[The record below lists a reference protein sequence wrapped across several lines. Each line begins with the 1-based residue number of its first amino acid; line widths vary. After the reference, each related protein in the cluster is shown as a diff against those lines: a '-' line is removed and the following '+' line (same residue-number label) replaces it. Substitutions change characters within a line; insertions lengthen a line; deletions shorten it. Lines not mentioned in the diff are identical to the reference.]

1 MNMDFNTDLIIVG
14 AGAAGLMA
22 AVTAAETGLRC
33 VVLERRHRPGL
44 KLLMCGNNRCN
55 ISHAGTPEELL
66 DAYGEPTASFLQTAL
81 AKLSPGNL
89 RTLFS
94 RWGLPTIVNRDRI
107 YPATEKADD
116 VLHCFTDRLRDFE
129 IPFMTNCP
137 VDSITTLPD
146 GGFLVKSPK
155 LTMTAR
161 YVLLATGGFSYPK
174 TGSVGD
180 GQRFAKELGLDVT
193 DPRPGLAGVTLAN
206 PWLNPGEKADIPQVE
221 ITVYDGERRRVAVTS
236 GNLLVESDCLRGTAV
251 FDAVRQISRN
261 NLKDF
266 SLVLDLFPGTSVQN
280 LKIKLGR
287 GILTNALAKQDIP
300 PALCGVFAS
309 AVPKDAPAEQYL
321 KQMPLDVT
329 EIRPLT
335 EAIVTVGGVALHEI
349 DPQTMEC
356 KRIPNLFFAGELMDI
371 DGPTGGFNLH
381 AAFATAR
388 LAITAI
394 AAKCGKGPKRPS
406 AQSYDRQPSPYA
418 KGTPRRND
426 AYPSRQP
433 SYTPRKRSDRGDRWD
448 KPEPPSWNRR
458 PKN

>member
-22 AVTAAETGLRC
+22 AATAAETGLRC

-66 DAYGEPTASFLQTAL
+66 EAYGEPTASFLKTAL
-81 AKLSPGNL
+81 EKLSPGNL

-94 RWGLPTIVNRDRI
+94 KWGLPTIVNRDRI
-107 YPATEKADD
+107 YPASEDADD
-116 VLHCFTDRLRDFE
+116 VLHCFTDRIRDFE

-193 DPRPGLAGVTLAN
+193 DPRPGLAGVTIAK

-221 ITVYDGERRRVAVTS
+221 ITVFDGERRRVAVTS

-266 SLVLDLFPGTSVQN
+266 SLVLDLFPGTSAQN
-280 LKIKLGR
+280 LKTKLGH
-287 GILTNALAKQDIP
+287 GLLANGLLKLGLP
-300 PALCGVFAS
+300 SPLCGPFMN
-309 AVPKDAPAEQYL
+309 AVPKEAPAEQYL

-329 EIRPLT
+329 EIRPLK

-356 KRIPNLFFAGELMDI
+356 KRIPGLFFAGELMDV
-371 DGPTGGFNLH
+371 DGPTGGFTLH
-381 AAFATAR
+381 AAFSTAR
-388 LAITAI
+388 LAISAI

-406 AQSYDRQPSPYA
+406 TQYDRQPPPYA
-418 KGTPRRND
+418 KGAPRRND

-458 PKN
+458 PNR

>member
-1 MNMDFNTDLIIVG
+1 MDFNTDLIIVG

-22 AVTAAETGLRC
+22 AATAAEVSLRC

-55 ISHAGTPEELL
+55 ISHSGTLEELL
-66 DAYGEPTASFLQTAL
+66 DAYGEPTASFLKTAL
-81 AKLSPGNL
+81 SKVSPDAL

-94 RWGLPTIVNRDRI
+94 RWGLLTIINRDRI
-107 YPATEKADD
+107 YPASEDADD
-116 VLHCFTDRLRDFE
+116 VLHCFTDIIRNSE

-137 VDSITTLPD
+137 VDSIATLPE

-155 LTMTAR
+155 VTLTAR

-193 DPRPGLAGVTLAN
+193 DPRPGLAGVTIAN
-206 PWLNPGEKADIPQVE
+206 PWLNPGEKADIQQVE
-221 ITVYDGERRRVAVTS
+221 ITVFDGERRRVAVTR

-266 SLVLDLFPGTSVQN
+266 SLVLDLFPGTSIQN
-280 LKIKLGR
+280 LKMKLGH
-287 GILTNALAKQDIP
+287 GMLANALGKLDIP

-309 AVPKDAPAEQYL
+309 TVPKDAPAEQYL
-321 KQMPLDVT
+321 KQIPLDVT
-329 EIRPLT
+329 EIRPLK

-349 DPQTMEC
+349 DSQTMEC
-356 KRIPNLFFAGELMDI
+356 KRIPGLFFAGELMDI

-381 AAFATAR
+381 AAFATAC
-388 LAITAI
+388 LATCAI
-394 AAKCGKGPKRPS
+394 ADKRGNGHYPRTIDIIT
-406 AQSYDRQPSPYA
+406 QDRHLTQEEL
-418 KGTPRRND
+418 RRRK
-426 AYPSRQP
+426 PFQGMP
-433 SYTPRKRSDRGDRWD
+433 QKHTPRKRSDRGDRWD

-458 PKN
+458 PKK

>member
-1 MNMDFNTDLIIVG
+1 MDFNTDLAIIG

-22 AVTAAETGLRC
+22 AVTAGEAGLNC

-55 ISHAGTPEELL
+55 IGHAGTPRELKE
-66 DAYGEPTASFLQTAL
+66 AYGEPTASFLNTAL
-81 AKLSPGNL
+81 EWLSPAGL
-89 RTLFS
+89 RTLFA
-94 RWGLPTIVNRDRI
+94 RWELPTIVNRDRI

-116 VLHCFTDRLRDFE
+116 VLHCFTDKIRDFE

-137 VDSITTLPD
+137 VSAIETLPD
-146 GGFLVKSPK
+146 GGFLLKSQK
-155 LTMTAR
+155 FTMTAKF
-161 YVLLATGGFSYPK
+161 VLLCTGGFSYPK

-206 PWLNPGEKADIPQVE
+206 PWLPPGEKADVQQTE
-221 ITVYDGERRRVAVTS
+221 IHLFDGENRRVAVTS
-236 GNLLVESDCLRGTAV
+236 GNLLVEGDCLRGTAI

-280 LKIKLGR
+280 LQTRLGR
-287 GILTNALAKQDIP
+287 GSLANALDKQDIP
-300 PALCGVFAS
+300 RALCDLFAK
-309 AVPKDAPAEQYL
+309 AAPSDGAAQFL
-321 KQMPLDVT
+321 KHIPLDIT
-329 EIRPLT
+329 EIRPLK

-349 DPQTMEC
+349 NPQTMEC
-356 KRIPNLFFAGELMDI
+356 KRIPGLFFAGELMDI

-381 AAFATAR
+381 AAFATGR
-388 LAITAI
+388 LAVMSI
-394 AAKCGKGPKRPS
+394 AAQCGKAHKQKQFQPP
-406 AQSYDRQPSPYA
+406 QPSHRPASAYP
-418 KGTPRRND
+418 PRRQSP
-426 AYPSRQP
+426 APH
-433 SYTPRKRSDRGDRWD
+433 KRSDRGDRWG

-458 PKN
+458 PDR

>member
-22 AVTAAETGLRC
+22 AATAAEVSLRC

-55 ISHAGTPEELL
+55 ISHSGTLEELL
-66 DAYGEPTASFLQTAL
+66 DAYGEPTASFLKTAL
-81 AKLSPGNL
+81 SKVSPDAL

-94 RWGLPTIVNRDRI
+94 RWGLLTIINRDRI
-107 YPATEKADD
+107 YPASEDADD
-116 VLHCFTDRLRDFE
+116 VLHCFTDIIRNSE

-137 VDSITTLPD
+137 VDSIATLPE

-155 LTMTAR
+155 VTLTAR

-193 DPRPGLAGVTLAN
+193 DPRPGLAGVTIAN
-206 PWLNPGEKADIPQVE
+206 PWLNPGEKADIQQVE
-221 ITVYDGERRRVAVTS
+221 ITVFDGERRRVAVTR

-266 SLVLDLFPGTSVQN
+266 SLVLDLFPGTSIQN
-280 LKIKLGR
+280 LKMKLGH
-287 GILTNALAKQDIP
+287 GMLANALGKLDIP

-309 AVPKDAPAEQYL
+309 TVPKDAPAEQYL
-321 KQMPLDVT
+321 KQIPLDVT
-329 EIRPLT
+329 EIRPLK

-349 DPQTMEC
+349 DSQTMEC
-356 KRIPNLFFAGELMDI
+356 KRIPGLFFAGELMDI

-381 AAFATAR
+381 AAFATAC
-388 LAITAI
+388 LATCAI
-394 AAKCGKGPKRPS
+394 ADKRGNGHYPRTIDIIT
-406 AQSYDRQPSPYA
+406 QDRHLTQEEL
-418 KGTPRRND
+418 RRRK
-426 AYPSRQP
+426 PFQGMP
-433 SYTPRKRSDRGDRWD
+433 QKHTPRKRSDRGDRWD

-458 PKN
+458 PKK